1 MPYILYIR
9 NERNINEHRTP
20 LIPLHIKDLIN
31 IGFIIYIQS
40 SVHRIYTDLEYRQV
54 GAIITDK
61 CWHDTLFNEALIVGI
76 KDFIN
81 LHKLSNHT
89 HIYFSHSYK
98 NQLNSEKILRLF
110 AKSNSY
116 IYDFEYFL
124 NNDNKRIIAFGYYA
138 GLVGA
143 VLGLNQYYNKLNKK
157 SNINNLI
164 PWNSYDDMISTV
176 QLKVENKLSICIIGP
191 NGRCGLGVQNIL
203 KELNLVYDVINKDD
217 IINGDLINEG
227 TLKKY
232 DIVYNCILLDE
243 RYNTIWFDKN
253 TNFNKSIIIVD
264 ISCDY
269 SKINNPILLYDNATN
284 WIEPV
289 YNYNEFVD
297 IIAVDNLPSLLPK
310 ESSDA
315 FSLIFFNLLLEYAED
330 TNNYWINNRNIFLEK
345 INKY

>member
-1 MPYILYIR
+1 MPIILYIR

-20 LIPLHIKDLIN
+20 LIPLHVKDLIN
-31 IGFIIYIQS
+31 NGFIVYIQS
-40 SVHRIYTDLEYRQV
+40 SVHRIYTDLEYIQA
-54 GAIITDK
+54 GAIMTDK
-61 CWHDTLFNEALIVGI
+61 CWHDNLFDKALIIGI

-98 NQLNSEKILRLF
+98 NQLYSEKILQSF
-110 AKSNSY
+110 TKSNSF

-124 NNDNKRIIAFGYYA
+124 NKDNKRIIAFGYYA
-138 GLVGA
+138 GLVGC

-164 PWNSYDDMISTV
+164 PWNSYNEMINTV
-176 QLKVENKLSICIIGP
+176 QKMELNLDDKLNICIIGP
-191 NGRCGLGVQNIL
+191 NGRCGLGVINIL
-203 KELNLVYDVINKDD
+203 KELNLSYDILNKSD
-217 IINGDLINEG
+217 IINEDILR
-227 TLKKY
+227 KY
-232 DIVYNCILLDE
+232 DIIYNCILLDE
-243 RYNTIWFDKN
+243 KYNKIWFNKD
-253 TNFNKSIIIVD
+253 TNFNKSIIIID

-269 SKINNPILLYDNATN
+269 SKVNNPILIYDNATS

-310 ESSDA
+310 ESSDS
-315 FSLIFFNLLLEYAED
+315 FSYIFFNLLLEYAED
-330 TNNYWINNRNIFLEK
+330 PNNYWRNNRSVFLSK

>member
-1 MPYILYIR
+1 MPTILYIR

-20 LIPLHIKDLIN
+20 LIPLHIKELIN

-40 SVHRIYTDLEYRQV
+40 SVHRIYTDLEYKHV

-61 CWHDTLFNEALIVGI
+61 CWHDDLFNSALIIGI

-81 LHKLSNHT
+81 LHKLSNHI

-98 NQLNSEKILRLF
+98 NQLNSEKILQSF
-110 AKSNSY
+110 AKSDSY

-124 NNDNKRIIAFGYYA
+124 NKDNKRIIAFGYYA

-164 PWNSYDDMISTV
+164 PWNSYNDMISTV
-176 QLKVENKLSICIIGP
+176 QKREMELNLGNKLNICIIGS

-203 KELNLVYDVINKDD
+203 KELNLLYDVISKD
-217 IINGDLINEG
+217 DLINENL
-227 TLKKY
+227 LKKY
-232 DIVYNCILLDE
+232 DIIYNCILLDE
-243 RYNTIWFDKN
+243 KYNRIWFDKY

-269 SKINNPILLYDNATN
+269 SKVNNPILLYDNATS
-284 WIEPV
+284 WMEPV

-315 FSLIFFNLLLEYAED
+315 FSVIFFNLLLEYAAD
-330 TNNYWINNRNIFLEK
+330 PNNYWMNNRNVFLEK